1 MCREAHEGVVLGSPE
16 MQRGPGA
23 VPELGRLDVTSQV
36 EIHLAKGGTRG
47 IELYID
53 RVGFQDDAQKEY
65 EAQHCHWKLALYSL
79 PESDTSTLKPGTCDW
94 RMERTSLKYN
104 REAPEDGGLCRY
116 TRLKERMVMD
126 AI

>member
-1 MCREAHEGVVLGSPE
+1 
-16 MQRGPGA
+16 
-23 VPELGRLDVTSQV
+23 
-36 EIHLAKGGTRG
+36 
-47 IELYID
+47 
-53 RVGFQDDAQKEY
+53 
-65 EAQHCHWKLALYSL
+65 
-79 PESDTSTLKPGTCDW
+79 LKPGTCDW